1 MHRRR
6 SDPEQ
11 RRRLLL
17 LEEAARQGPAADSE
31 PPVAKGAARP
41 QVLYPQEAQR
51 DGMVR
56 LADLIPR
63 RNWVLALWWLLGMG
77 VIALLEW
84 LYALM
89 PRVAGMTTDGRV
101 AALDLDGEGSLAVWY
116 SSTLLLLASGLS
128 WFIYTVRRHR
138 LDDYKARYR
147 FWLLACGMWLL
158 MSIDETGSLHEGFKE
173 MMSYLTGTRIA
184 GDGSLWWVAAYLLV
198 LVPLGVFLLG
208 ELLACPSA
216 LVALVLTALCYAVA
230 VLAQLQW
237 IWPQS
242 GARGVMLEEGAEMAG
257 HLFLVLALVLYARTL
272 LAQLH
277 LAPQDFPK
285 RKPAKES
292 TRRSETKN
300 NRRSGP
306 KQNASSANA
315 VETTPTS
322 LPQESSA
329 RSASPSHMPVQ
340 DQDESAADVAA
351 PQVASDQETAAD
363 AKQQVA
369 EQAELQLLGQTV
381 TAAPG
386 GRKKKKRKKKKK
398 R

>member
-17 LEEAARQGPAADSE
+17 LEEAARQEPAADSAAERE
-31 PPVAKGAARP
+31 PVRRA
-41 QVLYPQEAQR
+41 VLYPQEARR

-89 PRVAGMTTDGRV
+89 PRVAGMTSDGRV

-116 SSTLLLLASGLS
+116 SSTLLLLSAGLS

-147 FWLLACGMWLL
+147 FWLLASGLWLL

-173 MMSYLTGTRIA
+173 MMSHLTGTRIA

-198 LVPLGVFLLG
+198 MGPLGLFLLR
-208 ELLACPSA
+208 ELWACPGALAA
-216 LVALVLTALCYAVA
+216 LVATGLCYLVA

-257 HLFLVLALVLYARTL
+257 HVFLLLALVLYARML
-272 LAQLH
+272 LAQLESPEQEASQDAVTSSRAKKRDQRSKVPVSPPRD
-277 LAPQDFPK
+277 APE
-285 RKPAKES
+285 RPAAPLPEKCSAES
-292 TRRSETKN
+292 VPPATE
-300 NRRSGP
+300 
-306 KQNASSANA
+306 ASSRPDSSPPQATA
-315 VETTPTS
+315 QQSAAETP
-322 LPQESSA
+322 SA
-329 RSASPSHMPVQ
+329 
-340 DQDESAADVAA
+340 AADVS
-351 PQVASDQETAAD
+351 PDQ
-363 AKQQVA
+363 A
-369 EQAELQLLGQTV
+369 EELQLLGRPVATV
-381 TAAPG
+381 PA

-398 R
+398 RS